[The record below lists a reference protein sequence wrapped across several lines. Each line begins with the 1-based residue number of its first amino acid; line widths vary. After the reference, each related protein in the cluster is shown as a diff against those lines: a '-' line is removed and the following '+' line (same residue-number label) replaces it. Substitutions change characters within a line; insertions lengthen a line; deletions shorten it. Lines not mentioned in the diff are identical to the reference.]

1 MADVEKKEAPPGEVK
16 ESQGVENREKQVSKM
31 AAEMTGIPDGKAP
44 SKQGSKE
51 GIRSPQARQMEAAQ
65 YKPLIIEVKNN
76 PCMCCPAKCGCT
88 KECIIPIG
96 CGNTFEDLVIIFSL
110 LGTLWCG
117 LLGFYTLLLKAQI
130 VSVFPFTILLSG
142 YECCSMFWV
151 VVCFVRL
158 CSPSNEIIN
167 VFVLHIVVMKN
178 SYTYIAC

>member
-16 ESQGVENREKQVSKM
+16 ESQGVEDREKQVSKM

-96 CGNTFEDLVIIFSL
+96 CGNTFEDFVIIFSL

-130 VSVFPFTILLSG
+130 DSTEHSTVLWIYFFSGIIFVIMVGGSV
-142 YECCSMFWV
+142 
-151 VVCFVRL
+151 
-158 CSPSNEIIN
+158 
-167 VFVLHIVVMKN
+167 
-178 SYTYIAC
+178 YTGQIERARSEKKAAEEAEEAKDSA